1 MINGKTPYLISLVA
15 GAILLGALLLFQP
28 YSVSHSSWYVYTR
41 PARAYL
47 DAASRHD
54 SARLRRQSLG
64 ASAVQWALA
73 AARFQ
78 PDSLALWARQAEA
91 WTGNRRGDTAE
102 VFLTIPKSDC
112 NMVLEFVGP
121 AERARIDAAS
131 AICLEPR

>member
-1 MINGKTPYLISLVA
+1 MINGKTPYLMSLFA
-15 GAILLGALLLFQP
+15 GAILLGVLLLFQP
-28 YSVSHSSWYVYTR
+28 YSVSHSSWHVYTR

-47 DAASRHD
+47 DAASHHD

-73 AARFQ
+73 AARLQ

-102 VFLTIPKSDC
+102 VFLTVPKSDC

-121 AERARIDAAS
+121 AERAKIDAAS

>member
-1 MINGKTPYLISLVA
+1 M
-15 GAILLGALLLFQP
+15 
-28 YSVSHSSWYVYTR
+28 
-41 PARAYL
+41 
-47 DAASRHD
+47 
-54 SARLRRQSLG
+54 
-64 ASAVQWALA
+64 QWALA

-102 VFLTIPKSDC
+102 VFLTVPKSDC

-121 AERARIDAAS
+121 AERAKIEAAS